1 METSV
6 GFVGGFRLH
15 SEADIQRILVIRRMK
30 PIGFTL
36 EQMQQ
41 VIDALD
47 VLRSENADA
56 EDRAAV
62 RVSLEAFA

>member
-1 METSV
+1 
-6 GFVGGFRLH
+6 
-15 SEADIQRILVIRRMK
+15 MK

-36 EQMQQ
+36 EQMRQ

-62 RVSLEAFA
+62 RVSLEASA